1 MKFLVLCA
9 VLLCCLHFSGAHDRN
24 LDSVWNYWKTK
35 FKSHYHKTM
44 ESKKRSIWEKN
55 FNRIKEHN
63 NKPNITFK
71 LGMNQFADLSNDE
84 YNDQILRELPKR
96 SIRKKRSTGGTADV
110 NNLHTNAMLLNLSS
124 IDYRSRGYVTPVKD
138 QGRCGSCWAFSTT
151 GAIEGQLFKKTGQLV
166 SLSEQNLVDCSKTFG
181 TYGCQGAW
189 MGYAYKY
196 VLSKGGIASSAVYP
210 YNGMDNQTCLYNVKM
225 KAASITNYM
234 FLPSGNLQALADAVA
249 TIGPI
254 TVTVDASLM
263 SFQFYKSGIY
273 NDPACNTKINHA
285 VLLVGYGSEA
295 DQNYWIIKNSW
306 GTQWGE
312 NGYMRM
318 ARTTTNYCGIA
329 SYTLFPVM

>member
-1 MKFLVLCA
+1 
-9 VLLCCLHFSGAHDRN
+9 
-24 LDSVWNYWKTK
+24 
-35 FKSHYHKTM
+35 
-44 ESKKRSIWEKN
+44 
-55 FNRIKEHN
+55 
-63 NKPNITFK
+63 
-71 LGMNQFADLSNDE
+71 
-84 YNDQILRELPKR
+84 
-96 SIRKKRSTGGTADV
+96 
-110 NNLHTNAMLLNLSS
+110 
-124 IDYRSRGYVTPVKD
+124 
-138 QGRCGSCWAFSTT
+138 
-151 GAIEGQLFKKTGQLV
+151 
-166 SLSEQNLVDCSKTFG
+166 KTFG

-263 SFQFYKSGIY
+263 SFQFYKSGLFKHVKTLQPPQLRKVKA
-273 NDPACNTKINHA
+273 DS
-285 VLLVGYGSEA
+285 LLEMLTL
-295 DQNYWIIKNSW
+295 W